1 MCSAERLKRTPARW
15 LLRRNEMKAENK
27 KKEGFMTKEQ
37 VRDLQAFAL
46 QIRIGTVECIKSR
59 GFGHIG
65 GSLSVADVLAVLY
78 GSVMNVD
85 PQDPYKADRDKLVCS
100 KGHAGP
106 AVYATLALKGY
117 FPYEKL
123 MTLNQPGTD
132 LPSHCDKN
140 KTTGVDMTTGSLG
153 QGTSTAVGLALGDR
167 LQGRDCR
174 TFLLVGDGEINE
186 GQVWEAAMFTAA
198 KKLTNLVWLVDWNKR
213 QLDGYTKDI
222 LDTGD
227 LEAKFAA
234 FGFDACTVDG
244 HDVEKLYEALTRT
257 ASDKPIAIILDTVKG
272 KGVTAV
278 EQTAKNHSMNVA
290 PEVFDEWLKEL
301 YDAQK
306 AMNA

>member
-1 MCSAERLKRTPARW
+1 
-15 LLRRNEMKAENK
+15 
-27 KKEGFMTKEQ
+27 MTKEKL
-37 VRDLQAFAL
+37 RELQAFAL

-78 GSVMNVD
+78 GDVMNVD
-85 PQDPYKADRDKLVCS
+85 PKDPKKADRDKLVCS

-132 LPSHCDKN
+132 LPSHCDRN
-140 KTTGVDMTTGSLG
+140 KTVGVDMTTGSLG

-167 LQGRDCR
+167 LQGRNCR
-174 TFLLVGDGEINE
+174 TFLIVGDGEINE
-186 GQVWEAAMFTAA
+186 GQVWEAAMFTSA
-198 KKLTNLVWLVDWNKR
+198 KKLTNLVWLIDWNKR

-234 FGFDACTVDG
+234 FGFDACTIDG
-244 HDVEKLYEALTRT
+244 SDVEKLHEALTRT
-257 ASDKPIAIILDTVKG
+257 DNEKPIAIILDTVKG
-272 KGVTAV
+272 KGVKAV
-278 EQTAKNHSMNVA
+278 EETAKNHSMTVG
-290 PEVFDEWLKEL
+290 PEVFDAWLQEL